1 MIRSLLFIALILAHS
16 ASANPIL
23 TGSGSSCPEAYDV
36 ASGTARSS
44 NAVRKTPG
52 HDERVRAIRAEQQ
65 RWKDKGVADEHLPF
79 VLDHGYKTKGS
90 IVLIHGISETPAGIK
105 FLAEEYHKQGF
116 NVVTVLLEGHGTTPE
131 ALNSGNMA
139 AWRDQIDHAVKQA
152 GPLGDKVMVGGYS
165 FGATLA
171 LDAGSRLKD
180 QVGGIALHSP
190 MLVADKEVN
199 AKVRARPTNEKV
211 PVEKRVWTNDK
222 ADENKPGIDGFT
234 YQRTPTKAYINMLD
248 EVESLRPMWREKIDV
263 PIYVTYGE
271 ADRIANPNGT
281 KGFINLQGVEPS
293 HVLYV
298 EGAQHDDTVRVTK
311 RRKYPQDRM
320 TTWIGQMLE

>member
-1 MIRSLLFIALILAHS
+1 MIRSLLFIALILVRS
-16 ASANPIL
+16 ANANPIL
-23 TGSGSSCPEAYDV
+23 AGSASSCPDAYDV
-36 ASGTARSS
+36 ASGTARGSAT
-44 NAVRKTPG
+44 NPKTPG

-65 RWKDKGVADEHLPF
+65 RWKDKGVKEEHLPF

-105 FLAEEYHKQGF
+105 FLAEEYYKQGF
-116 NVVTVLLEGHGTTPE
+116 NVVTVLLEGHGTSPE
-131 ALNSGNMA
+131 ALNNGNLA

-190 MLVADKEVN
+190 MLVADKDVS

-211 PVEKRVWTNDK
+211 PVEKRIWTSDK
-222 ADENKPGIDGFT
+222 ADESKPGIDGFT
-234 YQRTPTKAYINMLD
+234 YQRTPTQAYINMLD
-248 EVESLRPMWREKIDV
+248 EVEGLRPMWKEKIEV

-281 KGFINLQGVEPS
+281 KGFINTQGVAPG

-311 RRKYPQDRM
+311 RRRYPTEQM
-320 TTWIGQMLE
+320 ASWIAQMLE